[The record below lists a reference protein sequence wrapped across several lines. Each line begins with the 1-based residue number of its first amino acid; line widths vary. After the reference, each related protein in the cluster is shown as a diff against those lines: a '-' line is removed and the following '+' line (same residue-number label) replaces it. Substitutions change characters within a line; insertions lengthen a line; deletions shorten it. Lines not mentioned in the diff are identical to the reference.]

1 MDDMKPIMPKKD
13 KPMFSSPVAFT
24 HRLHLKGPVGDSE
37 DYIEWIDLIRGA
49 SPNDT
54 IEFHLNTPGG
64 NVYTAIELMAAFAE
78 SEAHVHVVI
87 NGLCASAGTMLMTV
101 GDSFEI
107 SPHTTFM
114 FHTYSGGSVGKG
126 NELRL
131 KAEYEA
137 KWAETF
143 MHDVYE
149 GLLTKEEIDAMLEGK
164 DYWWPATEV
173 ADRLM
178 QMVEYRQEKMAKII
192 EEMLAEAEEEKK
204 PKKKPAK
211 RKPRAKKKD

>member
-1 MDDMKPIMPKKD
+1 
-13 KPMFSSPVAFT
+13 
-24 HRLHLKGPVGDSE
+24 
-37 DYIEWIDLIRGA
+37 
-49 SPNDT
+49 
-54 IEFHLNTPGG
+54 
-64 NVYTAIELMAAFAE
+64 
-78 SEAHVHVVI
+78 
-87 NGLCASAGTMLMTV
+87 MLMTV

-178 QMVEYRQEKMAKII
+178 KMVEYREDKMAKMVEDMMAEI
-192 EEMLAEAEEEKK
+192 EEAQK
-204 PKKKPAK
+204 PKKKAPAK
-211 RKPRAKKKD
+211 RKPRAKKED